1 MRNFTISLLMLLS
14 TLGPSAVIAV
24 VGFGCV
30 RAIARNPAASAKV
43 LLVMITSFIFS
54 ELIAVLGL
62 LLVYILFK

>member
-1 MRNFTISLLMLLS
+1 MRNLTISLLMLLS
-14 TLGPSAVIAV
+14 TLGPSAVIAI
-24 VGFGCV
+24 VGFGAV
-30 RAIARNPAASAKV
+30 RAIARNPTASPKV